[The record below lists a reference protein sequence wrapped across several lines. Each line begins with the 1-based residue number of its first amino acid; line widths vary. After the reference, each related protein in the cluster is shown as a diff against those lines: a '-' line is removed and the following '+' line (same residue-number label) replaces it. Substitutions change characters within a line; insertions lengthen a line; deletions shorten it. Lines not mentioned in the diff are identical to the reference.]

1 MLSFVAVFCQLD
13 LYDSQDLERSFR
25 IACIYS
31 SKFLFELRSHNNHVN
46 RTVPSPRF
54 NIFLTHHISQTIT
67 HKLLRNNI

>member
-31 SKFLFELRSHNNHVN
+31 SKFLFELRSHNKHVN
-46 RTVPSPRF
+46 RTCPKSQIQYFF
-54 NIFLTHHISQTIT
+54 NASYFS
-67 HKLLRNNI
+67 NYNA